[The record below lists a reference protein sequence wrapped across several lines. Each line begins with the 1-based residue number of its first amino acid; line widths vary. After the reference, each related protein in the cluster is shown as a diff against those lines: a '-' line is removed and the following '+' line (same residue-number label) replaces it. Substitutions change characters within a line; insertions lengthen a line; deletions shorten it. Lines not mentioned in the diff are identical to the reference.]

1 MNFQTKNFS
10 YATKDFR
17 TFLEEVHVGG
27 RQYLRSISAEQ
38 PSKLPANLATEFPR
52 LNQDFRL
59 SEHLSLVT
67 ENAHSSPLRI
77 SGPVT
82 MWLHY
87 DVSGERPME
96 SNYDRSNQGI
106 IMMDDGY

>member
-10 YATKDFR
+10 YTTKEFGS
-17 TFLEEVHVGG
+17 FLGDVHAGC
-27 RQYLRSISAEQ
+27 RQYLRSISADQ
-38 PSKLPANLATEFPR
+38 PSKLPANLATDFPG
-52 LNQDFRL
+52 LKDDFRL
-59 SEHLSLVT
+59 PEQLSFAA

-87 DVSGERPME
+87 DVSIFTSSQLASQPERELTTQP
-96 SNYDRSNQGI
+96 
-106 IMMDDGY
+106 

>member
-10 YATKDFR
+10 YVTKEFGS
-17 TFLEEVHVGG
+17 FLDEVYAGG
-27 RQYLRSISAEQ
+27 RQYLRSISSEK
-38 PSKLPANLATEFPR
+38 PTKLPSNLAVDFPE
-52 LNQDFRL
+52 LKDDFRL
-59 SEHLSLVT
+59 PAQLSLVT

-87 DVSGERPME
+87 DVGVLICPKFRNRE
-96 SNYDRSNQGI
+96 Y
-106 IMMDDGY
+106 